1 MIYAPV
7 CGCDGTIYSNDC
19 LAMQNGIFTFISAI
33 GPNGQLLPCT
43 QSSTCEVE
51 ISGDSI
57 ICNLGSPQV
66 LTAVPTGN
74 GTPPYIYLWS
84 NGQSNSPILTIISPG
99 TYCVTVTDANGCV
112 DSSCFTVAIEEIVIY
127 STPSPPIICLGDTIA
142 LEFWNTPLTNI
153 IWMPTADTTHMIYD
167 NPNISTTYIVEGID
181 VNGCDR
187 RGEVFVQVDSCN
199 NGPCAIPFLE
209 VEHDTITNMLEANQI
224 SSNFSYQ
231 WTNGDTTYNTSYYAN
246 WCLYVVDLNGC
257 DTAICDITTSL
268 FENIESNIKIY
279 PNPTRSNM
287 IFELPEGEKFNLQ
300 VFDIRGQV
308 VLSKEKVMNKFM
320 IDNNYLSNGTYIM
333 QLIHNSGLI
342 TEKIIFE

>member
-1 MIYAPV
+1 MPV
-7 CGCDGTIYSNDC
+7 CGCDGVQYANSCVADC
-19 LAMQNGIFTFISAI
+19 ADVPWTPAV
-33 GPNGQLLPCT
+33 PNGTLGGFLPCN
-43 QSSTCEVE
+43 QPSTCEVE

-57 ICNLGSPQV
+57 LCSWGSPQV
-66 LTAVPTGN
+66 LTAVPSGN
-74 GTPPYIYLWS
+74 GTPPYTYSWS
-84 NGQSNSPILTIISPG
+84 NGQSNSPILTIIVPG

-112 DSSCFTVAIEEIVIY
+112 DSACFTVAVQEIPIY
-127 STPSPPIICLGDTIA
+127 TNPSPPVICNGDSIVMEIDTA
-142 LEFWNTPLTNI
+142 GLNNI
-153 IWMPTADTTHMIYD
+153 IWVPTGANNTINRVVDYPLI
-167 NPNISTTYIVEGID
+167 PTTYVIEALD
-181 VNGCDR
+181 ASGCDR
-187 RGEVFVQVDSCN
+187 RGEVFVQVDTCN

-257 DTAICDITTSL
+257 DTTICDITTSL

-279 PNPTRSNM
+279 PNPARSNM
-287 IFELPEGEKFNLQ
+287 IFELPQGENFNLQ
-300 VFDIRGQV
+300 VFDISGKL
-308 VLSKEKVMNKFM
+308 VLSEERVMNKFM